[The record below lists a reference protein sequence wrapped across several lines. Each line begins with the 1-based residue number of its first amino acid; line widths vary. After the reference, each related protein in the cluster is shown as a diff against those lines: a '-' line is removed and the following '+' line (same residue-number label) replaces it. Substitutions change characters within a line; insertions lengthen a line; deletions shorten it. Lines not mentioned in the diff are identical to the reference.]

1 MKAYCKT
8 LFGLVVTLFCMA
20 DVAFGFELTA
30 TVPVNQTS
38 ETAAK
43 AKINAT
49 NLARRQILYNVLS
62 PYAQKEELNG
72 LIHNSS
78 SDELTNLVVSSSVS
92 NEQISANGYSANI
105 TMTVDND
112 AAKKWLDKNGV
123 QNWIPLGN
131 SEEKFT
137 AFIVV
142 PNGIPDWAELK
153 RITRS
158 DNIEIETQ
166 VMTGNQIV
174 VKLPLSYRSKFTAAI
189 RGAGWK
195 YTDNGGVLQ
204 VWK

>member
-1 MKAYCKT
+1 MKMLLKKLC
-8 LFGLVVTLFCMA
+8 LFVFVALCVGQ
-20 DVAFGFELTA
+20 VAFGFELSA

-78 SDELTNLVVSSSVS
+78 SEELMNLISSSSVS
-92 NEQISANGYSANI
+92 NEQISSDSYSANI
-105 TMTVDND
+105 TMTIDNE
-112 AAKKWLDKNGV
+112 AAKKWLDSKGV
-123 QNWIPLGN
+123 QNWVPLSN
-131 SEEKFT
+131 SYEKFT

-142 PNGIPDWAELK
+142 PNGIVDWAELK
-153 RITRS
+153 RITRG
-158 DNIEIETQ
+158 DNVEIETQ
-166 VMTGNQIV
+166 VMTGNQIIA
-174 VKLPLSYRSKFTAAI
+174 KMPLSYRSKFTAAV
-189 RGAGWK
+189 RGAGWR
-195 YTDNGGVLQ
+195 YTDNGGILQ

>member
-1 MKAYCKT
+1 
-8 LFGLVVTLFCMA
+8 
-20 DVAFGFELTA
+20 
-30 TVPVNQTS
+30 
-38 ETAAK
+38 
-43 AKINAT
+43 
-49 NLARRQILYNVLS
+49 VLS

-78 SDELTNLVVSSSVS
+78 SDELMNLIASSSVS
-92 NEQISANGYSANI
+92 NEQMSSNSYSANI
-105 TMTVDND
+105 TMNVDND

-123 QNWIPLGN
+123 QNWVPLSS

-137 AFIVV
+137 AFVVV

-153 RITRS
+153 RITRF

-174 VKLPLSYRSKFTAAI
+174 IKLPLNYRSKFTAAL
-189 RGAGWK
+189 RSAGWR
-195 YTDNGGVLQ
+195 YTDNGGILQ

>member
-1 MKAYCKT
+1 MLLKKLC
-8 LFGLVVTLFCMA
+8 LFVFVALCVGQ
-20 DVAFGFELTA
+20 VAFGFELSA

-78 SDELTNLVVSSSVS
+78 SEELMNLISSSSVS
-92 NEQISANGYSANI
+92 NEQISSDSYSANI
-105 TMTVDND
+105 TMTIDNE
-112 AAKKWLDKNGV
+112 AAKKWLDSKGV
-123 QNWIPLGN
+123 QNWVPLSN
-131 SEEKFT
+131 SYEKFT

-142 PNGIPDWAELK
+142 PNGIVDWAELK
-153 RITRS
+153 RITRG
-158 DNIEIETQ
+158 DNVEIETQ
-166 VMTGNQIV
+166 VMTGNQIIA
-174 VKLPLSYRSKFTAAI
+174 KMPLSYRSKFTAAV
-189 RGAGWK
+189 RGAGWR
-195 YTDNGGVLQ
+195 YTDNGGILQ

>member
-1 MKAYCKT
+1 
-8 LFGLVVTLFCMA
+8 MA
-20 DVAFGFELTA
+20 NFALGFELSA

-78 SDELTNLVVSSSVS
+78 SEDLMNLVASTSVS
-92 NEQISANGYSANI
+92 NEQMSSNGYSANI
-105 TMTVDND
+105 TMNIDSD

-123 QNWIPLGN
+123 QNWVPLGTT
-131 SEEKFT
+131 EEKFT

-174 VKLPLSYRSKFTAAI
+174 VKMPLSYRSKFTAAV
-189 RGAGWK
+189 RGAGWRS
-195 YTDNGGVLQ
+195 TDNGGVLQ

>member
-1 MKAYCKT
+1 MKTCCKT
-8 LFGLVVTLFCMA
+8 FFGLMVALFCMA
-20 DVAFGFELTA
+20 DVAFGFELSA

-43 AKINAT
+43 AKVNAT

-78 SDELTNLVVSSSVS
+78 SDELMNLIASSSVS
-92 NEQISANGYSANI
+92 NEQMSSNSYSANI
-105 TMTVDND
+105 TMNVDND

-123 QNWIPLGN
+123 QNWVPLSS

-137 AFIVV
+137 AFVVV

-158 DNIEIETQ
+158 DNMEIETQ

-174 VKLPLSYRSKFTAAI
+174 IKLPLNYRSKFTAAL
-189 RGAGWK
+189 RSAGWR
-195 YTDNGGVLQ
+195 YTDNGGILQ